1 LVPGDDLYK
10 QSLAMNNKMNFK
22 EDGSVVADR
31 IDNSMQKQSFV
42 GLSA

>member
-22 EDGSVVADR
+22 DDDFHAADR